1 MNKET
6 FIRYIFEMSMGRCQ
20 LDLVVLVDFPSPSLC
35 STRIPP
41 PVAELMENVL
51 LGQLN
56 VLETSNRRTF

>member
-1 MNKET
+1 
-6 FIRYIFEMSMGRCQ
+6 MSMGRCQ

-56 VLETSNRRTF
+56 VLETSNPRTF